1 VPHAA
6 CATTA
11 HRKWYRIRACRR
23 DSRANPPVHEACASY
38 TQEGSCCNSRTNAK
52 VSGGLEAYTGGQNM
66 RKRRLSSEK
75 ISEGQREASRRQ
87 TGPVSL
93 GRSVD
98 W

>member
-1 VPHAA
+1 
-6 CATTA
+6 
-11 HRKWYRIRACRR
+11 
-23 DSRANPPVHEACASY
+23 
-38 TQEGSCCNSRTNAK
+38 
-52 VSGGLEAYTGGQNM
+52 VSGGLEAYTSGQNM

-75 ISEGQREASRRQ
+75 ISEGQREASRRR